1 MLHGLCYIS
10 YYKEAFISTH
20 NVVSSQKVLLKSF
33 SKAFNDVTNWL
44 SGIPH
49 YQETW
54 KRKYSF
60 HVSIKIFP
68 DNKSAFKGF
77 R

>member
-1 MLHGLCYIS
+1 MISFIYTHYKVVNCYL
-10 YYKEAFISTH
+10 FIFHWVLGFLDDPLICST
-20 NVVSSQKVLLKSF
+20 NS
-33 SKAFNDVTNWL
+33 L

-49 YQETW
+49 YQEAR

-60 HVSIKIFP
+60 HVSIKKFP